1 MFSRISSTSKKRSV
15 RTTLCRR
22 LLPLPGARLTLEDT
36 YLRTSHQPATFSPI
50 PSLRAGIWTTNHARV
65 VTLQIALAVEY
76 LHSQGIAHRDIKQE
90 NVLVTSTDFGG
101 RVLLTDFG
109 FAAYAN
115 VGNGRMM
122 SKVGTEGF
130 VAPYVLESASSENYK
145 LDRPYFLN
153 GNPFSCVF

>member
-1 MFSRISSTSKKRSV
+1 MLSRISSTSRKRSV
-15 RTTLCRR
+15 RIARCRSP
-22 LLPLPGARLTLEDT
+22 LPLTGARLNRVRYIFTDLAPAGDLFS
-36 YLRTSHQPATFSPI
+36 YAQSHGGH
-50 PSLRAGIWTTNHARV
+50 LDDYNARV

-115 VGNGRMM
+115 VSNGRML

-130 VAPYVLESASSENYK
+130 AAP
-145 LDRPYFLN
+145 
-153 GNPFSCVF
+153 

>member
-1 MFSRISSTSKKRSV
+1 MT
-15 RTTLCRR
+15 
-22 LLPLPGARLTLEDT
+22 GARLNCVRYIFTDLAPAGDLFS
-36 YLRTSHQPATFSPI
+36 YAQSHGGHLDDYNT
-50 PSLRAGIWTTNHARV
+50 RV

-76 LHSQGIAHRDIKQE
+76 LHSQGISHRDIKQE

-115 VGNGRMM
+115 VGNGRML

-130 VAPYVLESASSENYK
+130 AAP
-145 LDRPYFLN
+145 
-153 GNPFSCVF
+153 